1 MEYDWDE
8 SVAQMLYLSPELRKG
23 RTVIQQ
29 RELEQVS
36 AKNQLL
42 PEVNLSLLYRW
53 VGVGDTF
60 GPPGRRSVDIG
71 ESFAGT
77 SALAELT
84 GGGFQEGAVRLEI
97 TPPAIGSRR
106 ERARVRGAQLRL
118 HQSRA
123 FLQDAERLMVSQLSD
138 AVAKSATHY
147 QLVQT
152 HAMRWQAAEQEVEAR
167 LAEFKGGRSPV
178 NVVLQ
183 SQLRRAD
190 AQISYYRAL
199 GEYNKSLNYVDYL
212 KGTLLPN
219 NSISLAE
226 GPWNDKAYWDA
237 LERARERSSGKL
249 KQRGTM
255 RPDAVRKGPLEYGD
269 AADFDSAD
277 PTSASDPLLDD
288 AIENGNEAGS
298 LQSDEAI
305 LRQAAHQLEM
315 DRFRQPVNV
324 RDQDLA
330 TLGANTKQ
338 MLHLLGATPQ
348 QSVQQSSHSSE
359 VIGSG
364 VVEPQV
370 TQNSQMNHPV
380 VQVRDSVTESYPTPV
395 KRLSLERP

>member
-1 MEYDWDE
+1 MEYDWEE

-23 RTVIQQ
+23 RTVIKQ
-29 RELEQVS
+29 RELEQIS

-60 GPPGRRSVDIG
+60 GPPGRRNVDIG
-71 ESFAGT
+71 DSFAGT

-84 GGGFQEGAVRLEI
+84 GGGFQEGSVRLEI

-138 AVAKSATHY
+138 AVAKSTTHY

-199 GEYNKSLNYVDYL
+199 GEYNKSLNYVNYL
-212 KGTLLPN
+212 KGTLLSN

-237 LERARERSSGKL
+237 LERARERSSGRL
-249 KQRGTM
+249 KKRGVS
-255 RPDAVRKGPLEYGD
+255 RPDAVRQGPLNPEGKLD
-269 AADFDSAD
+269 GS
-277 PTSASDPLLDD
+277 SDPVESDGSIEEMQGKVGQLKIDD
-288 AIENGNEAGS
+288 TI
-298 LQSDEAI
+298 LQSAGE
-305 LRQAAHQLEM
+305 QLEM
-315 DRFRQPVNV
+315 DAFRQPVEV
-324 RDQDLA
+324 KDQALKSLGETTEQMVDLMGG
-330 TLGANTKQ
+330 L
-338 MLHLLGATPQ
+338 
-348 QSVQQSSHSSE
+348 E
-359 VIGSG
+359 SG
-364 VVEPQV
+364 VQKQPIQATAVKTSSSLRRHLQTSSIDQTHVEP
-370 TQNSQMNHPV
+370 
-380 VQVRDSVTESYPTPV
+380 TERIPM
-395 KRLSLERP
+395 KRH